1 MNETISFYTLNP
13 VYKYFKES
21 PLYLKDEPYL
31 DIFNEIRWGK
41 IVVSKKSI

>member
-1 MNETISFYTLNP
+1 MDKNISFYTLNP

-41 IVVSKKSI
+41 IIVSKYK